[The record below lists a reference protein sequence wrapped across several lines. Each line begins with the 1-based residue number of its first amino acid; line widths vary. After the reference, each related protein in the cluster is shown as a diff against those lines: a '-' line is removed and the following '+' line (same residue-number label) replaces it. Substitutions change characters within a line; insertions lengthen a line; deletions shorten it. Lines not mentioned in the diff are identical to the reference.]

1 MCDQSWQ
8 IREIQYTYIVKRDK
22 ILFFRIVCFRG
33 PSEEGVKKAGQKDL
47 IEGECQDCSTSERKT
62 VIQLFYRKK
71 YPSPLLVKSLN
82 FIFGHIFGIAE
93 TNCWKNIKTFN
104 WVPALYASSQSKI
117 KKAVRYRQQRW
128 NSASI
133 SHKKRP
139 SLKGQCQEM
148 FDTCCRSRV
157 KRLFLGPTWTCL
169 NAFANFFVIAKI
181 FDHKVRK
188 LSVPKVNDAIFLYI
202 RRFSYF

>member
-1 MCDQSWQ
+1 MPRLLQFWKKNCH
-8 IREIQYTYIVKRDK
+8 TT
-22 ILFFRIVCFRG
+22 IL
-33 PSEEGVKKAGQKDL
+33 SQKN
-47 IEGECQDCSTSERKT
+47 
-62 VIQLFYRKK
+62 
-71 YPSPLLVKSLN
+71 PSPLLVKSLN

-104 WVPALYASSQSKI
+104 WVPTLYASSQSKI

-128 NSASI
+128 NSVSI

-157 KRLFLGPTWTCL
+157 IRLFLGPTWTCL
-169 NAFANFFVIAKI
+169 NAFANFFVFAKI
-181 FDHKVRK
+181 SITKFEHCV
-188 LSVPKVNDAIFLYI
+188 SA
-202 RRFSYF
+202 